1 MKVKSLEKEMFRN
14 LAWNTVFVAALLMLM
29 IIASVTRFT
38 ELEYRE
44 QNNVLVES
52 VAVHMETYLDGVES
66 ILFDLDEVM
75 GDKNLIN
82 PIEIQQYAEIMLKKS

>member
-82 PIEIQQYAEIMLKKS
+82 PIEIQTVCRNYA